1 MKTTLTIA
9 FLVIFHS
16 VALAGA
22 KYTFVRIESLAEQE
36 ISEKILA
43 HIYQKIGFDINIIQ
57 LPGKRAHIS
66 VFSEN
71 TDGETAR
78 IFSYGEKN
86 PTLIRVPT
94 SYNSLETTA
103 FALKGKKISVTKKE
117 DLNKYRIVVVRGVQH
132 TKDITKGL
140 QGVVELDDICAMMQ
154 FIKLGRA
161 DIALTNT
168 LSGIGALKRLKT
180 DDIVA
185 VGTLEELNLYHYL
198 IPKHGDIVPKVD
210 AAIRDMIASGELR
223 ELRERFER
231 QYLDNIQ

>member
-1 MKTTLTIA
+1 
-9 FLVIFHS
+9 
-16 VALAGA
+16 
-22 KYTFVRIESLAEQE
+22 
-36 ISEKILA
+36 
-43 HIYQKIGFDINIIQ
+43 
-57 LPGKRAHIS
+57 
-66 VFSEN
+66 
-71 TDGETAR
+71 
-78 IFSYGEKN
+78 
-86 PTLIRVPT
+86 
-94 SYNSLETTA
+94 
-103 FALKGKKISVTKKE
+103 
-117 DLNKYRIVVVRGVQH
+117 
-132 TKDITKGL
+132 
-140 QGVVELDDICAMMQ
+140 MMQ